1 MCSDTNSTT
10 TIRLSKLLAYTLRH
24 NPSMFGLTLD
34 EDGFADLD
42 RLVQSLGNKKN
53 TAMDLRKESIE
64 NLVANQQQKTRLEI
78 KGNKIRAVHGHTIE
92 IRKKAPMEPSNILY
106 DGTPRKNFDSI
117 VKHGLR
123 RMERQYVH
131 LSTDVNTA
139 TDVGKRRDKSP
150 VVFSLSA
157 KEAYLSGVLFY
168 MGSEAVWLSGDIAP
182 EYLKVE
188 NGFGMR

>member
-10 TIRLSKLLAYTLRH
+10 TIRLSKLLAYALRH

-42 RLVQSLGNKKN
+42 RLVKSLGSQKN
-53 TAMDLRKESIE
+53 VMDLRKEVIE
-64 NLVANQQQKTRLEI
+64 NLVANQQKPRLEI
-78 KGNKIRAVHGHTIE
+78 KGNKIRAVHGHTVE
-92 IRKKAPMEPSNILY
+92 IRKKNPVEPPNILY
-106 DGTPRKNFDSI
+106 HGTPRKNFDSI

-150 VVFSLSA
+150 VVFSISA
-157 KEAYLSGVLFY
+157 KDAYLSGVLFY
-168 MGSEAVWLSGDIAP
+168 RGSEAVWLSGDIAP

-188 NGFGMR
+188 SGFGIR